1 MAFPLELVP
10 FNERIY
16 PKGQMKKIFKI
27 TTEDDTKRLARA
39 LAALSSPATALLL
52 QGDLGAGK
60 TTLTRY
66 LCQALGID
74 PKQVASPTFSIIHE
88 YEGGMVPVAHV
99 DLYRLGQ
106 GIDLYDLGLD
116 EYIDRG
122 FFIIIEWAQLMDG
135 ALDFPCIRVNLRLF
149 PNGSRQAVIEIP
161 EGQENYDQIFKDLEV
176 KDDESI
182 GS

>member
-1 MAFPLELVP
+1 M
-10 FNERIY
+10 I
-16 PKGQMKKIFKI
+16 KSFKI
-27 TTEDDTKRLARA
+27 TTKDDTKRLAKA
-39 LAALSSPATALLL
+39 LAALSLPSTALLL

-88 YEGGMVPVAHV
+88 YEGGKVPVAHV

-106 GIDLYDLGLD
+106 GVDIYDLGLD

-135 ALDFPCIRVNLRLF
+135 ALDFPYIKVTLRLL
-149 PNGSRQAVIEIP
+149 PDGIRQAVVEIP
-161 EGQENYDQIFKDLEV
+161 EDMADYDQIFKDLGV
-176 KDDESI
+176 KDDEGTCS
-182 GS
+182 